1 MGQLCVIAPRFAIL
15 DETDSGLDI
24 DALRTVGEG
33 INRIMR
39 APDKAVL
46 LITHYERLL
55 EIVAPDF
62 VHVLAGGRI
71 VRSGGIE
78 LARQLGRGL
87 CAGGGV
93 TVTGLLELPSRRE
106 EAWRWSRLD
115 ALPELAHARHGEAG
129 NAAQHFI
136 GLGGPRLVFVDGV
149 LDEDA
154 SELGRVSIGALDL
167 ATDHPLGRQATGAGW
182 ALTLDRDQDRKST
195 RLNSSH

>member
-78 LARQLGRGL
+78 LARQLRSEERRVGNDGGRTL
-87 CAGGGV
+87 RSRWA
-93 TVTGLLELPSRRE
+93 PS
-106 EAWRWSRLD
+106 
-115 ALPELAHARHGEAG
+115 H
-129 NAAQHFI
+129 
-136 GLGGPRLVFVDGV
+136 
-149 LDEDA
+149 
-154 SELGRVSIGALDL
+154 
-167 ATDHPLGRQATGAGW
+167 
-182 ALTLDRDQDRKST
+182 
-195 RLNSSH
+195 

>member
-1 MGQLCVIAPRFAIL
+1 MGKRFLFFNDTATTEIYTYWHTL
-15 DETDSGLDI
+15 SLH
-24 DALRTVGEG
+24 DALP
-33 INRIMR
+33 I
-39 APDKAVL
+39 
-46 LITHYERLL
+46 
-55 EIVAPDF
+55 
-62 VHVLAGGRI
+62 
-71 VRSGGIE
+71 
-78 LARQLGRGL
+78 
-87 CAGGGV
+87 
-93 TVTGLLELPSRRE
+93 LLELPSRGE

-182 ALTLDRDQDRKST
+182 ALTLDRGQEIGRASWRGRGCKYG
-195 RLNSSH
+195 